1 MRQVVWVCVYAR
13 ARACTRPWAQGCVR
27 GQLFSSAACSPA
39 PDCSSLQNRRPP
51 GLSTLRAKLE
61 EFLYWDTLLESVQL
75 SRPWGAEKGSRGYP
89 GRPPPQAGQHSR
101 TARLRFQAP
110 GYLREDCPRATA
122 AAPGPRW
129 AGGRC
134 VPPPPQPRSPGG
146 ARRPRFT
153 LLPSGRPGPQAPL
166 PSSRPRACWDSGRRS
181 SRPPS
186 PRTMA
191 ATKARGPPSRPTGG
205 RRASLPPYSALSRP
219 LKGKP
224 RGNWGPRAVAS
235 TGVGTVP
242 GVRPATE
249 HLRYRLPPSAA
260 PETPPLQ
267 AATGRS
273 RPTSACSRRAVRP
286 RSKGAGLSSGVRP
299 VHGVLSHR
307 GPPTPGVGGRRGES
321 GQEASRPHM
330 AAPGRPSGPLFGP
343 KPGVERGQR
352 GNRPHGSRR
361 PRVNYLSCSWC
372 LKRFCSF

>member
-110 GYLREDCPRATA
+110 GYLREDCPRRPRWA

-273 RPTSACSRRAVRP
+273 RGPLPPAP
-286 RSKGAGLSSGVRP
+286 
-299 VHGVLSHR
+299 GVLCVQGQRARAYLPGSDLYMASWATVGPQRRGLGGGEGKAARRPQGHTWPPRAAHR
-307 GPPTPGVGGRRGES
+307 GHYSGRNPG
-321 GQEASRPHM
+321 
-330 AAPGRPSGPLFGP
+330 
-343 KPGVERGQR
+343 
-352 GNRPHGSRR
+352 
-361 PRVNYLSCSWC
+361 
-372 LKRFCSF
+372 